1 MRYHFSTFS
10 TKKGSMYLNNTT
22 TLAICNFK
30 LFAKFERS
38 ISQLYLYGEYNTK
51 SNLFSLFQENV
62 FSSNNEHILRNE
74 NSKTQ
79 WEKKKSLSKLLLS
92 EMSKM
97 QRYFPSTSISHW
109 RKDMGVCWWNLRSF
123 PHPSLQRLCPQG
135 AQRSSGCSSWP
146 TLQGSEHGQT
156 LTSLLLGMHVYTHQ
170 VPCAPLPQDN
180 PCLLCGW
187 STAFEV
193 LFFVKL

>member
-10 TKKGSMYLNNTT
+10 TKKGSMYLNNTA

-30 LFAKFERS
+30 LFVKFERS

-79 WEKKKSLSKLLLS
+79 WEKKKSLSQNCCSQRWAKCKGISPAPLFLTEGRTWACVDETWGLFPIPLCSASAHRVLS
-92 EMSKM
+92 EVLAVLVGPHS
-97 QRYFPSTSISHW
+97 RGVSTGKHSPPY
-109 RKDMGVCWWNLRSF
+109 C
-123 PHPSLQRLCPQG
+123 
-135 AQRSSGCSSWP
+135 
-146 TLQGSEHGQT
+146 
-156 LTSLLLGMHVYTHQ
+156 
-170 VPCAPLPQDN
+170 
-180 PCLLCGW
+180 
-187 STAFEV
+187 
-193 LFFVKL
+193 